1 MGDWMGGLAA
11 SDTHAEATAAD
22 VWLGTVV
29 AIQANY
35 YSVQLDKAPSVEA
48 FAEPLDAGIGNK
60 LDDKLDNRPI
70 LLCIRRGL
78 LKKLGQQITVGDR
91 VAVEEPDWQGM
102 RGAIATV
109 YPRQTFLD
117 RPPVANVDQ
126 ILLVFALAEPNL
138 DPHQLSRFLVKAEL
152 TGLSIVL
159 CLNKQ
164 DLVTDEVAAAWQE
177 RLTQWGY
184 TALMTSIREDSE
196 LPAALTGTL
205 SGKITVVAGPSGV
218 GKSSLTNRLI
228 PEQDLRVSA
237 VSGKLGRGRHTTR
250 HVELFE
256 LPKGGFLADTPGFNQ
271 PDIVTSPERLSLY
284 FPEIRQR
291 QALGACQF
299 NDCMHVNEPGC
310 LVRGQAESRWERYE
324 HYLTLLEEVTRQQ
337 QTLSH
342 QPDTEATEKVKMVED
357 GKVLH
362 EPRLEAKK
370 YRRTSRKTR
379 NQAFQELC
387 LDLSAAEDLA
397 ELEDLEDLGL

>member
-1 MGDWMGGLAA
+1 MGDLRGSHEA
-11 SDTHAEATAAD
+11 SETHAALKGAD
-22 VWLGTVV
+22 IWLGTVV

-35 YSVQLDKAPSVEA
+35 YSVQLDTGLNLKE
-48 FAEPLDAGIGNK
+48 LDLGTG
-60 LDDKLDNRPI
+60 DRPV
-70 LLCIRRGL
+70 LLCIRRSL
-78 LKKLGQQITVGDR
+78 LKKLGQQIMVGDR

-102 RGAIATV
+102 RGAIASI
-109 YPRQTFLD
+109 YPRRTFLD

-126 ILLVFALAEPNL
+126 ILLVFALAEPTL
-138 DPHQLSRFLVKAEL
+138 DPYQLSRFLVKAEL

-159 CLNKQ
+159 CLNKR
-164 DLVTDEVAAAWQE
+164 DLVTDEAAEAWQA
-177 RLTQWGY
+177 RLAQWGY
-184 TALMTSIREDSE
+184 EALMTSIREDDA
-196 LPAALTGTL
+196 LPERLTGAL

-228 PEQDLRVSA
+228 PAQDLRVSA

-256 LPKGGFLADTPGFNQ
+256 LPEGGFLADTPGFNQ
-271 PDIVTSPERLSLY
+271 PDIVTAPEQLSLY
-284 FPEIRQR
+284 FPEIRRR
-291 QALGACQF
+291 QAAGACQF

-310 LVRGQAESRWERYE
+310 IVRDSAGDRWERYE
-324 HYLTLLEEVTRQQ
+324 HYLTLLEEVTKQQ
-337 QTLSH
+337 QTLAH

>member
-1 MGDWMGGLAA
+1 MSVAEHDSVSLMAGDEPPRTTGHW
-11 SDTHAEATAAD
+11 S
-22 VWLGTVV
+22 GTVI

-35 YSVQLDKAPSVEA
+35 YSVQLDEKPTVEQL
-48 FAEPLDAGIGNK
+48 EGVEVPESLSDEK
-60 LDDKLDNRPI
+60 LV

-78 LKKLGQQITVGDR
+78 LKKLGQRIMVGDR

-102 RGAIATV
+102 RGAIAQIH
-109 YPRQTFLD
+109 PRQKFLD

-126 ILLVFALAEPNL
+126 ILLVFAISEPTL
-138 DPHQLSRFLVKAEL
+138 DPYQLSRFLVKAEL
-152 TGLSIVL
+152 TELSITL
-159 CLNKQ
+159 CLNKR
-164 DLVTDEVAAAWQE
+164 DLVTNEVAQAWKQ
-177 RLTQWGY
+177 RLADWGY
-184 TALMTSIREDSE
+184 SAVMVSIRDDKE
-196 LPAALTGTL
+196 LPAELTGAL
-205 SGKITVVAGPSGV
+205 QNKITVVAGPSGV

-256 LPKGGFLADTPGFNQ
+256 LPAGGFLADTPGFNQ
-271 PDIVTSPERLSLY
+271 PDIVTAPEQLENY

-291 QALGACQF
+291 KEQATCQF
-299 NDCMHVNEPGC
+299 NNCMHVNEPGC
-310 LVRGQAESRWERYE
+310 AIRSQAENSWERYE
-324 HYLTLLEEVTRQQ
+324 HYLTLLEEITKQQ
-337 QTLSH
+337 QNLQQ

-387 LDLSAAEDLA
+387 LDLSDTEDLDA
-397 ELEDLEDLGL
+397 LEDLEDLGL